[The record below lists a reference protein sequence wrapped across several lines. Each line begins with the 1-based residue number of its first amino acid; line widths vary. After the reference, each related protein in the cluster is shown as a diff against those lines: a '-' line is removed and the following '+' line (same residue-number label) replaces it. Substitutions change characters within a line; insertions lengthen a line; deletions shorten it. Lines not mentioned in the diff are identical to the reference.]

1 LEKNEQSMVK
11 LDSIFKSLGIE
22 TENDVRLLAQ
32 YFINFKQYRELVKNK
47 SYTKKVPGALNFFN
61 DDEDENELVNRE
73 NIVPVEAVDL
83 IHPNEAIS
91 TIKLFLSQ
99 NHKNEK

>member
-1 LEKNEQSMVK
+1 MEKNEQSMVK

-47 SYTKKVPGALNFFN
+47 SYTQRVPGALNLFS
-61 DDEDENELVNRE
+61 DEQDESELANQE

-83 IHPNEAIS
+83 VHPNEAIS
-91 TIKLFLSQ
+91 TLKLFLSQ